1 MTGARRKSRAVAL
14 QILYEV
20 DSVGHKP
27 EEVIQHT
34 LAGKALIEENIEFVK
49 ELVSGVIDN
58 KKQIDANIKKF
69 APSWPIAQIAVI
81 DRNILRLAIFELL
94 FDNKTPIK
102 VAINEAVELAKNFG
116 SDSSPRFINGVLS
129 SVSSLATRQQNGG

>member
-14 QILYEV
+14 QVLYEV

-27 EEVIQHT
+27 EDVIQHS
-34 LAGKALIEENIEFVK
+34 LAEEALTEENIGFVK
-49 ELVSGVIDN
+49 ELVSGVLDN
-58 KKQIDANIKKF
+58 KKPIDANIKKF
-69 APSWPIAQIAVI
+69 APTWPIAQISVI
-81 DRNILRLAIFELL
+81 DRNILRLAIYELL

-102 VAINEAVELAKNFG
+102 VAINEAVELAKSFG

-129 SVSSLATRQQNGG
+129 SVSNLATRE

>member
-1 MTGARRKSRAVAL
+1 MSGARRKSRVVAL

-27 EEVIQHT
+27 EEVIQH
-34 LAGKALIEENIEFVK
+34 ALSEEVLTEENIEFVK
-49 ELVSGVIDN
+49 EMVFGVLEN
-58 KKQIDANIKKF
+58 KEQIDENIKKF
-69 APSWPIAQIAVI
+69 APTWPIAQISVI

-94 FDNKTPIK
+94 FDNKTPVK

-129 SVSSLATRQQNGG
+129 SVSNLATR

>member
-1 MTGARRKSRAVAL
+1 MTGARRKSRAIAL
-14 QILYEV
+14 QVLYEV

-27 EEVIQHT
+27 EDVIKTSLSEEVLT
-34 LAGKALIEENIEFVK
+34 EENIEFVRG
-49 ELVSGVIDN
+49 LIAGVQEN
-58 KKQIDANIKKF
+58 KKQIDEKIKQF
-69 APSWPIAQIAVI
+69 APTWPISQISVI

-94 FDNKTPIK
+94 FDTKTPVK

-129 SVSSLATRQQNGG
+129 SVSNLVTRQ

>member
-14 QILYEV
+14 QVLYEV

-27 EEVIQHT
+27 EDVIKHSLAEEV
-34 LAGKALIEENIEFVK
+34 LAEENIEFVK
-49 ELVSGVIDN
+49 ELVSGVLDN
-58 KKQIDANIKKF
+58 KKQIDANIKQF
-69 APSWPIAQIAVI
+69 APTWPIAQISVI
-81 DRNILRLAIFELL
+81 DRNILRIAIFELL

-129 SVSSLATRQQNGG
+129 SVSNLATR

>member
-14 QILYEV
+14 QVLYEV

-27 EEVIQHT
+27 EDVIQHSLSEEVLT
-34 LAGKALIEENIEFVK
+34 EENIGFVK
-49 ELVSGVIDN
+49 ELVFGVLDN

-69 APSWPIAQIAVI
+69 APTWPIAQISVI

-129 SVSSLATRQQNGG
+129 SVSNLATRE

>member
-14 QILYEV
+14 QVLYEV

-27 EEVIQHT
+27 EDVIQHSLSEEVLT
-34 LAGKALIEENIEFVK
+34 EENIEFVK
-49 ELVSGVIDN
+49 ELVSGVLDN

-69 APSWPIAQIAVI
+69 APTWPIAQISVI
-81 DRNILRLAIFELL
+81 DRNILRL
-94 FDNKTPIK
+94 
-102 VAINEAVELAKNFG
+102 AINEAVELAKNFG

-129 SVSSLATRQQNGG
+129 SVSNLATRE

>member
-27 EEVIQHT
+27 EEVIQHA

-58 KKQIDANIKKF
+58 KNKSMPTSKI

-81 DRNILRLAIFELL
+81 DRNILSLQYSSFCLIIKHRL
-94 FDNKTPIK
+94 K
-102 VAINEAVELAKNFG
+102 
-116 SDSSPRFINGVLS
+116 
-129 SVSSLATRQQNGG
+129 

>member
-14 QILYEV
+14 QVLYEI

-27 EEVIQHT
+27 EDVIQHS
-34 LAGKALIEENIEFVK
+34 LAQEILTEENVEFVK
-49 ELVSGVIDN
+49 ELVSGVLDN
-58 KKQIDANIKKF
+58 KKEIDSNIKKF
-69 APSWPIAQIAVI
+69 APTWPIAQISVI

-102 VAINEAVELAKNFG
+102 VAINEAVELAKYFG

-129 SVSSLATRQQNGG
+129 SVSNLATRE

>member
-1 MTGARRKSRAVAL
+1 MTGARRKSRAVVL
-14 QILYEV
+14 QVLYEV

-27 EEVIQHT
+27 EDVIKHSLAEEVLT
-34 LAGKALIEENIEFVK
+34 EENIEFVK
-49 ELVSGVIDN
+49 ELVSGVLDN
-58 KKQIDANIKKF
+58 KKQIDVNIKQF
-69 APSWPIAQIAVI
+69 APTWPIAQISVI
-81 DRNILRLAIFELL
+81 DRNILRIAIFELL

-129 SVSSLATRQQNGG
+129 SVSNLATR

>member
-20 DSVGHKP
+20 DSVGRKP
-27 EEVIQHT
+27 EEVIQHA

-129 SVSSLATRQQNGG
+129 SVSNLATRQQNGG

>member
-1 MTGARRKSRAVAL
+1 MSGARRKSRVVAL
-14 QILYEV
+14 QVLYEV

-27 EEVIQHT
+27 EEVIQHA
-34 LAGKALIEENIEFVK
+34 LSEQVLIEENIEFVR
-49 ELVSGVIDN
+49 EMVFGVLEN
-58 KKQIDANIKKF
+58 KKPIDENIKKF
-69 APSWPIAQIAVI
+69 APTWPIAQISVI

-94 FDNKTPIK
+94 FDNKTPVK

-129 SVSSLATRQQNGG
+129 SVSNLATR

>member
-14 QILYEV
+14 QVLYEV

-27 EEVIQHT
+27 EDVIQH
-34 LAGKALIEENIEFVK
+34 ALLEEALTEENILFVK
-49 ELVSGVIDN
+49 ELVSGVLDN
-58 KKQIDANIKKF
+58 KKDIDVNIKKF
-69 APSWPIAQIAVI
+69 APTWPIAQISVI

-129 SVSSLATRQQNGG
+129 SVSNLATRQ

>member
-14 QILYEV
+14 QVLYEI

-27 EEVIQHT
+27 EDVIQSS
-34 LAGKALIEENIEFVK
+34 LAKEILTEENIEFVK
-49 ELVSGVIDN
+49 ELVSGVLDN
-58 KKQIDANIKKF
+58 KKQIDANIKNF
-69 APSWPIAQIAVI
+69 APTWPIAQISVI

-102 VAINEAVELAKNFG
+102 VAINEAVELAKYFG

-129 SVSSLATRQQNGG
+129 SVSNLAARE

>member
-1 MTGARRKSRAVAL
+1 MSGTRRKSRAVAL
-14 QILYEV
+14 QVLYEV

-27 EEVIQHT
+27 EEVIQH
-34 LAGKALIEENIEFVK
+34 ALSEEVLTGENIDFVK
-49 ELVSGVIDN
+49 ELVSGVLEN
-58 KKQIDANIKKF
+58 KKQIDDNIKNF
-69 APSWPIAQIAVI
+69 APSWPIAQISVI

-102 VAINEAVELAKNFG
+102 VAINEAVELAKSFG

-129 SVSSLATRQQNGG
+129 SVSNLATR

>member
-14 QILYEV
+14 QVLYEV

-27 EEVIQHT
+27 EDVIQHSLSEEVLT
-34 LAGKALIEENIEFVK
+34 EENIGFVK
-49 ELVSGVIDN
+49 ELVFGVLDN

-69 APSWPIAQIAVI
+69 APTWPIAQISVI
-81 DRNILRLAIFELL
+81 DRNILRLAIFEIL

-129 SVSSLATRQQNGG
+129 SVSNLATRE